1 MYTAQKRGKIFVQ
14 HYILTFGE
22 KYVIITEIHDIKP
35 KRYLEFSMDKA
46 KIDRINELG
55 RIAKQR
61 ELTPAELE
69 ERKALREEYL
79 AYVRSQLRGTGVDK
93 K

>member
-1 MYTAQKRGKIFVQ
+1 
-14 HYILTFGE
+14 
-22 KYVIITEIHDIKP
+22 
-35 KRYLEFSMDKA
+35 MDKA

-61 ELTPAELE
+61 ELTEAEME
-69 ERKALREEYL
+69 ERKILREEYI
-79 AYVRSQLRGTGVDK
+79 AYVRSQLRGGEIK